1 MAMSSQR
8 QTITG
13 IQHDMMSACAN
24 SVKKPERFDMYVR
37 KFRSICVMHG
47 IQIGS
52 DTELP
57 TFLSKLLDD
66 RHLAMDFWAFVGKV
80 SDREGGELSDDQLL
94 GVIVEGIAK
103 AEISKVDAGHQQT
116 IDDLRAMLAG
126 VDIQGPEPSAVE
138 MAPFPQKK
146 PASDRGEDLP
156 WTRSA
161 GSPASSPD
169 VKPRYSVETVDRDA
183 NFTSALPT
191 SALPIKPP
199 PVDETVL
206 RVELTRLLQ
215 QYFDHVDKKK
225 NDPPASHSGSLTS
238 MDNVAPAV
246 TRRSLQEPATE
257 AEMEEVRFR
266 RLGRSRLVLEPIIAV
281 PTTEETPLVKDDD
294 LPIRVPLEHYSPPT
308 RFGRAPIMLMLV
320 LFAAGFA
327 VYRDPS
333 LFRHGLDVVARQ
345 FRAESALVHVNTPK
359 EPPVNTGP
367 QTTTQSEVSANR
379 AQSLPAA
386 LLPSFR
392 GSSTP
397 PPAETP
403 NRPAV
408 SADLQ
413 IPRNPFGSSNTYTP
427 DRPQAKNVPAA
438 PEYPEPSIESVG
450 AINVSPSV
458 MDRNLIV
465 SRVPAYPEFAR
476 TSRIEGDVVMR
487 ALISKEGT
495 VERVH
500 VMQGDSRLRSAAED
514 AVYKWRYRP
523 YVLNG
528 QPVEVATTVTVN
540 FNLNR

>member
-8 QTITG
+8 QAITG

-57 TFLSKLLDD
+57 TFLRKLLDD

-80 SDREGGELSDDQLL
+80 SNREGGELSDDQLL
-94 GVIVEGIAK
+94 GVIVEGIIK
-103 AEISKVDAGHQQT
+103 AEISEVDAGHKRT
-116 IDDLRAMLAG
+116 IDDLRSMLAG
-126 VDIQGPEPSAVE
+126 VDIQGPEQTAVE

-156 WTRSA
+156 WTRPA
-161 GSPASSPD
+161 GSPVSSPD
-169 VKPRYSVETVDRDA
+169 VKPRYSLETADRDA
-183 NFTSALPT
+183 NNTWAPPT
-191 SALPIKPP
+191 KPP
-199 PVDETVL
+199 QVDESVL
-206 RVELTRLLQ
+206 RLELTRLLQ

-225 NDPPASHSGSLTS
+225 NDPPASNSGSLTS
-238 MDNVAPAV
+238 MANVAPAV
-246 TRRSLQEPATE
+246 TRRSLQEPETE

-266 RLGRSRLVLEPIIAV
+266 RLGRSRLVLEPIEA
-281 PTTEETPLVKDDD
+281 PPTEEIPLAKDDD

-320 LFAAGFA
+320 LFAAALA

-333 LFRHGLDVVARQ
+333 LFRHGLDIVARQ
-345 FRAESALVHVNTPK
+345 FRAENALVRVNIPK

-367 QTTTQSEVSANR
+367 QTTTQAEVSANT
-379 AQSLPAA
+379 AKSLPAA

-397 PPAETP
+397 PPAETS
-403 NRPAV
+403 NRPAAPV
-408 SADLQ
+408 DLQ
-413 IPRNPFGSSNTYTP
+413 IPRNPFGSSNGHLP
-427 DRPQAKNVPAA
+427 DRAQAQNQPAA
-438 PEYPEPSIESVG
+438 PEEPEPSIESAG

-476 TSRIEGDVVMR
+476 MSRVEGDVVMR

-495 VERVH
+495 VERIH
-500 VMQGDSRLRSAAED
+500 VMQGDSRLRSAAEE